1 MHYGGVDQNSVMAG
15 DNAAGSGGSCPR
27 AAVGGNPRRR
37 RRRAR
42 QRGSKGSNGVGAVR
56 SQPPTMGRRRSR
68 IARTARAAA
77 RQVLRNEGP
86 RAAVGQRAT
95 IALGQVKTNTSGG
108 VEVELTVPIN
118 PLLMR
123 ETQGPNTVGPIQ
135 MLASSYAL
143 WKLRWVKVFLKPLV
157 GGSAVSGTIVRVS
170 LNQSGEPGQ
179 NNWSGLGARRHVDVT
194 PGKHGVFTLEARD
207 IPGMRQGWFD
217 TNPNGGMGKAIGGT
231 LEVHT
236 YGTTVSTYQAKP
248 FTGPLFLVEIT
259 CHWDFANFQS
269 QPGLLQMEVGTQTS
283 SDAEKEKA
291 SVNAEAGGPIDILVD
306 EKSKLG
312 IATGKEPIA
321 LTRAGGEKP
330 GNTIWLIVDSA
341 VSAATHGFPPPF
353 SWLAQAG
360 WWFVKRIFGA
370 PVTGDGKT
378 KVRLRVY
385 QNFEDAQNN
394 RPCVATG
401 PSASGEFPTEWTYYQ
416 LTGESAGL
424 SPAVPTPVEFDV
436 GPGPGPVPGVQS
448 GYVRLMGEQ
457 VSYEP
462 ADAVNFAS
470 IKWYATETTSS
481 VSGTGDLGLLVGS
494 QFRGAGN
501 IRYLKDPLMVQK
513 QEDAVVPVY
522 ISQLQRLASV
532 VQYQHGTKVPVAGVY
547 GTSMVQFGPSGQ
559 AEGWMLQCYC
569 VAEQDIKY
577 AWMRS
582 GRVWANLVTIQPD
595 PATAANDGPSTG
607 LIPKPVLVTREM
619 SWASSGSPTFNISRG
634 AHFLMT
640 LMGENKDSVNQIPF
654 EIPYG
659 TPLWSRPDKAT
670 VTQIT
675 KFPQHA
681 GFLLSPDY
689 LVIKVQAKEEILPT
703 IYESDEGDEESTD
716 EEDCAGDWDVPPP
729 DVLLCFSE
737 EGEKMERKLRKFIIG
752 DQERALAVQAA
763 KPSRVYELFKASYQG
778 YLVDGCSPPTARA
791 AAVRDA
797 RELIEAK
804 TRMTDGSGARSQLSS
819 WSDFN

>member
-1 MHYGGVDQNSVMAG
+1 MAG
-15 DNAAGSGGSCPR
+15 DNASGSNGNCPR
-27 AAVGGNPRRR
+27 GAVGGNTRRR
-37 RRRAR
+37 RRRPR
-42 QRGSKGSNGVGAVR
+42 QRRSQRPNGVGAVR
-56 SQPPTMGRRRSR
+56 GQSLAVVRRRSR
-68 IARTARAAA
+68 VARAARAAA
-77 RQVLRNEGP
+77 RQVIRNEGP

-123 ETQGPNTVGPIQ
+123 ESNGPNTVGPIQ

-194 PGKHGVFTLEARD
+194 PGRHGTFTLEARD

-231 LEVHT
+231 LEIHT
-236 YGTTVSTYQAKP
+236 YGATVSTYQAKA
-248 FTGPLFLVEIT
+248 FFGPLFLVEVM

-283 SDAEKEKA
+283 EQSENEKA
-291 SVNAEAGGPIDILVD
+291 TVDAKAGGPIDILVN
-306 EKSKLG
+306 ENSKLG
-312 IATGKEPIA
+312 IVTGREPAA
-321 LTRAGGEKP
+321 LARVGGEQP
-330 GNTIWLIVDSA
+330 GNTIWMIVDSA
-341 VSAATHGFPPPF
+341 VSASTAIFPPPF

-370 PVTGDGKT
+370 PMTGDGTK

-394 RPCVATG
+394 RPCIATV
-401 PSASGEFPTEWTYYQ
+401 ASGNGSVNTEWTFYQ
-416 LTGESAGL
+416 LTGESTGL
-424 SPAVPTPVEFDV
+424 SPAVPTPTTLDV
-436 GPGPGPVPGVQS
+436 LPPIPNGPALPVTGM
-448 GYVRLMGEQ
+448 VRLMGEQ

-462 ADAVNFAS
+462 SDALNFAS

-481 VSGTGDLGLLVGS
+481 ASGTGDLGLLVGS
-494 QFRGAGN
+494 QYRTAGN
-501 IRYLKDPLMVQK
+501 IRYLKDPLMVQV
-513 QEDAVVPVY
+513 QGSEVVPVR
-522 ISQLQRLASV
+522 IEQLERQASV
-532 VQYQHGTKVPVAGVY
+532 VQIQSNVKIPVAGVY
-547 GTSMVQFGPSGQ
+547 ATSMVEWGPSGQ
-559 AEGWMLQCYC
+559 AKGWLLQCYC
-569 VAEQDIKY
+569 VAEQKIDY
-577 AWMRS
+577 QWLRS
-582 GRVWANLVTIQPD
+582 GRVWANLVCIQPD
-595 PATAANDGPSTG
+595 PATSVGDQKSTG
-607 LIPKPVLVTREM
+607 LIPKPVLVSREM
-619 SWASSGSPTFNISRG
+619 SWGSSGTPKFTIANG

-640 LMGENKDSVNQIPF
+640 IMGQDKDGANQLPF
-654 EIPYG
+654 EVPFG
-659 TPLWSRPDKAT
+659 TPLWSRPETAT
-670 VTQIT
+670 ITPITQ
-675 KFPQHA
+675 FPQHS
-681 GFLLSPDY
+681 GFLLSPDF
-689 LVIKVQAKEEILPT
+689 LQMKVVAKAQPLPT
-703 IYESDEGDEESTD
+703 IYEIDSEGDEESTD

-729 DVLLCFSE
+729 DVLFHFSE
-737 EGEKMERKLRKFIIG
+737 EGERMDRRLRKIIC
-752 DQERALAVQAA
+752 DKEERALAVQAA
-763 KPSRVYELFKASYQG
+763 KPSRPFEIYKASYLG
-778 YLVDGCSPPTARA
+778 YLTDGCSPPTARS